1 MRIAESERAMLRELA
16 ERDGIS
22 SSDVVRVLI
31 RRAHAAAFGRPQR
44 RSAPKRSAKKAS
56 ARKGARHGR

>member
-1 MRIAESERAMLRELA
+1 MRIAPSERAMLNELA

-31 RRAHAAAFGRPQR
+31 RRAHAAAFGRPKR
-44 RSAPKRSAKKAS
+44 RAPKRTTKKASAKKAV
-56 ARKGARHGR
+56 RHGR